1 MNKSLLIL
9 GAGGHGCVVKETAE
23 AMGVF
28 DKIDFLD
35 DNPECKEAIGQCSD
49 NERFAGAY
57 SYAFPAFGDNELRM
71 KWIEK
76 LEENC
81 FTIPVLIHLTAY
93 ISPSASVYP
102 GTIVEAKVIV
112 NTNSIIERG
121 CIVSAGVI
129 VDHDTFI
136 GYGCHIDC
144 GAIVKANCIVKAFT
158 KIESGKVVT
167 RDNLPTPQ
175 DFLEANGFSFEVGV

>member
-1 MNKSLLIL
+1 M
-9 GAGGHGCVVKETAE
+9 
-23 AMGVF
+23 
-28 DKIDFLD
+28 
-35 DNPECKEAIGQCSD
+35 
-49 NERFAGAY
+49 
-57 SYAFPAFGDNELRM
+57 
-71 KWIEK
+71 
-76 LEENC
+76 
-81 FTIPVLIHLTAY
+81 
-93 ISPSASVYP
+93 
-102 GTIVEAKVIV
+102 IV

-121 CIVSAGVI
+121 CTVSTGVI

-144 GAIVKANCIVKAFT
+144 GAIVKANCIVKAFS